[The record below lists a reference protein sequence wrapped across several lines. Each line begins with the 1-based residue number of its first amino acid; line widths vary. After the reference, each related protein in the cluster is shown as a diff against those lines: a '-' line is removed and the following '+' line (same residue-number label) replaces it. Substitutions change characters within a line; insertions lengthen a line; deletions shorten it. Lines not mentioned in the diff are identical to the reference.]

1 MSHKHNN
8 YPEIVL
14 QWWNPVNW

>member
-14 QWWNPVNW
+14 